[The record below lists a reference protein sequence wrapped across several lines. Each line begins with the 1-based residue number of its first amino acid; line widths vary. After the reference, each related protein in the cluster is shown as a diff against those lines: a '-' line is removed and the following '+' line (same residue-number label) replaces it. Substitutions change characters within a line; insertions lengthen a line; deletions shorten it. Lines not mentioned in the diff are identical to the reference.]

1 MPILNERRIPMKKEF
16 VAPEIELVHTELVD
30 VITTS
35 LLDED
40 ELPLVSGK

>member
-35 LLDED
+35 LDED
-40 ELPLVSGK
+40 ELPLVPAK